1 MDHRFEGG
9 RTLEDLIPLIKLLEE
24 EGVDAFDIDAGCY
37 ETLDYIFP
45 PSYLGESCMSYVTD
59 AARKAVSVPLLN
71 AGTHNPESAVELIQ
85 SGTADFAMIGRGLIA
100 DPDLPNK
107 LLAGNRE
114 DIRPCLRCNENCIGR
129 IWNNHTKLGCSVNI
143 QAMEE
148 RRFKL
153 ETAEQAKKLW
163 LSVVG
168 LLVWKLLE
176 SLSFGGMM

>member
-1 MDHRFEGG
+1 MSPVWNKRTDEYSGSPENFARFPREIIQAIRKAVGNELPILFRISLDHRFEGG
-9 RTLEDLIPLIKLLEE
+9 RTLEDSIPLIKLLEE

-59 AARKAVSVPLLN
+59 AARQAVSVPLLN

-107 LLAGNRE
+107 LLADQRE
-114 DIRPCLRCNENCIGR
+114 AVRQCPSHG
-129 IWNNHTKLGCSVNI
+129 G
-143 QAMEE
+143 
-148 RRFKL
+148 
-153 ETAEQAKKLW
+153 TAL
-163 LSVVG
+163 
-168 LLVWKLLE
+168 
-176 SLSFGGMM
+176 